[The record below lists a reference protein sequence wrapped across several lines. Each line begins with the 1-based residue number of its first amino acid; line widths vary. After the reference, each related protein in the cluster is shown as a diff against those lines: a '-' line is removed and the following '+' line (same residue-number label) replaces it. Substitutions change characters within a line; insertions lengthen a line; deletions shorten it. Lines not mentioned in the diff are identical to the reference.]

1 LIFVDTSVWIDHLR
15 NRASSPQVRHLRAAF
30 GRESILV
37 GDIILLEVL
46 QGVSDESRAAEVEGL
61 LRDFVVVRMLDDELA
76 VRAARNYRTLRSR
89 GITVRKSIDMIIGTF
104 CLERGVPLLHNDADF
119 QPMEQHLGLAVIH
132 A

>member
-1 LIFVDTSVWIDHLR
+1 
-15 NRASSPQVRHLRAAF
+15 
-30 GRESILV
+30 
-37 GDIILLEVL
+37 
-46 QGVSDESRAAEVEGL
+46 
-61 LRDFVVVRMLDDELA
+61 MLDDELA